1 MSPSISSAEQCFQAS
16 ERARNDWVQDTT
28 LSVSTLRN
36 QDFREV
42 SKFPGTDESI
52 FLVMIFD
59 VLIDHVFSA
68 DVFYANRALQREV
81 DVMKELEQSVKLSS
95 ESSRGECII

>member
-36 QDFREV
+36 RDFREA
-42 SKFPGTDESI
+42 SKFPGVDESI

-59 VLIDHVFSA
+59 ILIDHVFSA
-68 DVFYANRALQREV
+68 EVIYANQDLQREI
-81 DVMKELEQSVKLSS
+81 DVMKQLEQSVKLSS
-95 ESSRGECII
+95 ESARGECII